1 MTPKFSLVTAVAG
14 AALLI
19 AAVPA
24 WGQGQPATYPDV
36 VERATAAKIASESTT
51 QLNLRAVLPSDSV
64 ESSIGARQRYV
75 AHQPFNLRAVLPSDS
90 VESAMAPQPFNF
102 RDVVASDSVESALAA
117 ERYVDRRVVA
127 DNYREPPK
135 PVTPSNAIVTSD
147 SGGGLEW
154 PQIGIGFGIGILLAL
169 GLMLTV
175 RLTRV
180 PPIAH

>member
-1 MTPKFSLVTAVAG
+1 MTPKFTLVTAVAG
-14 AALLI
+14 VALLI

-24 WGQGQPATYPDV
+24 WGQDQLPTTYPDV

-64 ESSIGARQRYV
+64 ESASGATER
-75 AHQPFNLRAVLPSDS
+75 AFAPQPFNLRT
-90 VESAMAPQPFNF
+90 
-102 RDVVASDSVESALAA
+102 VVASDSVENATGATERSGDQSFNLRHMLAA
-117 ERYVDRRVVA
+117 DSVQMPRTGA
-127 DNYREPPK
+127 AP
-135 PVTPSNAIVTSD
+135 TSIATSD
-147 SGGGLEW
+147 SGSGLEW

-169 GLMLTV
+169 GLVLTV